1 MSSTAESTKSI
12 ISENQT
18 LTRMPSR
25 QLKPSKEHVEERVF
39 TKFTVLKDKAAFRN
53 YFSSY
58 DFRENE
64 KDMIDF
70 WKDVLLFYY
79 ETLFETYAIKVN
91 DILSYS
97 KFQNKNPIGLE
108 NILLDLNLQSIY
120 VTETDLKSDAFYQ
133 KHFLDLYPAPSSWS
147 SYLTSGVSKLVSFV
161 YSSSQDPSTL
171 PPLNK
176 EEMLINFSQLQTHCN
191 EVITTLKQHSE
202 IKDTQTLRKS
212 ELKALL
218 TESNDVQYG
227 SSHLDICLL
236 FLEKTKRIKMFN
248 VKVENVEIECVK
260 ILNDKNDSVTQRDE
274 VEITLNNQIN
284 NLEKKI
290 NEIQKLINNMNEK
303 AKEQLRLGKKKE
315 AKVFLARKKGYN
327 KQLESFRG
335 AQGFLEQ
342 NLFDIKTMESN
353 KAIKEVLEGANKVAK
368 ELVFDQDKLIEE
380 IEDAKNT
387 LDNNNEINK
396 IFENYAK
403 MNDNDVEEE
412 LKAIEN
418 EQDEFPSAQEN
429 TSEISKEEKNLV
441 NEIV

>member
-1 MSSTAESTKSI
+1 MSSTTESTKSI
-12 ISENQT
+12 RSENQS
-18 LTRMPSR
+18 LTRVSTK
-25 QLKPSKEHVEERVF
+25 QLKPSREHVEERVL

-64 KDMIDF
+64 KDMLDF

-97 KFQNKNPIGLE
+97 KFQSKNPIGLE
-108 NILLDLNLQSIY
+108 NILLHLNLQSIY

-133 KHFLDLYPAPSSWS
+133 KHFPDLYPAPSSWS

-176 EEMLINFSQLQTHCN
+176 EEMFINYSQLQTHCN

-202 IKDTQTLRKS
+202 VKDTYTLRKS
-212 ELKALL
+212 ELRSLL
-218 TESNDVQYG
+218 TESADVQYG
-227 SSHLDICLL
+227 SAHLDICLL
-236 FLEKTKRIKMFN
+236 FLEKTKRVKLFN

-260 ILNDKNDSVTQRDE
+260 ILNDKNDNVTQRDE

-290 NEIQKLINNMNEK
+290 NEIQKLMFNMNEK
-303 AKEQLRLGKKKE
+303 AKEQLKLGNKKE
-315 AKVFLARKKGYN
+315 AKILLAKKKGYS
-327 KQLESFRG
+327 KHLESYRG
-335 AQGFLEQ
+335 AQEFLEQ

-368 ELVFDQDKLIEE
+368 ELMTDPDKLIEE
-380 IEDAKNT
+380 IEDAQNT
-387 LDNNNEINK
+387 IENNNEVNK

-403 MNDNDVEEE
+403 MNDDDVEEE

-418 EQDEFPSAQEN
+418 EQEVLPSVQEN
-429 TSEISKEEKNLV
+429 KQEISKEEKNLV
-441 NEIV
+441 YFR